1 MKTVLPGAWSSEVN
15 EAGFDILLGRFDTT
29 ADPDSYAVVTCQGIM
44 PTILA
49 ALQHCLGV
57 VSARAHL
64 SDDEAGELSLSLNLL
79 LSIVI
84 DEYAELMNLS
94 FLQKRLI
101 SRGIRKRRLKLCL
114 KR

>member
-64 SDDEAGELSLSLNLL
+64 SDDEAGELSLSLNLP
-79 LSIVI
+79 LSIVV
-84 DEYAELMNLS
+84 DEYAEPMDLS
-94 FLQKRLI
+94 FLQKCPF
-101 SRGIRKRRLKLCL
+101 SRGIRKRRLKLCS
-114 KR
+114 KG